1 MLLLQ
6 GMSQPNSALSEPSR
20 AEAPE
25 PAWIVEI
32 VTLLERAAQLA
43 VANGVRGDAFKR
55 AAWDAYLDARPGLRE
70 ELEDKQLKAQ
80 LRKLRKRGL
89 IASA

>member
-1 MLLLQ
+1 
-6 GMSQPNSALSEPSR
+6 MSQPNPALNESPRREL
-20 AEAPE
+20 PE
-25 PAWIVEI
+25 TGWLEELAAA
-32 VTLLERAAQLA
+32 LERAAQLA
-43 VANGVRGDAFKR
+43 ATNGISGDTFKR
-55 AAWDAYLDARPGLRE
+55 AAWDAYLNARPGLRQ